1 MLNKAS
7 QPPIPSLN
15 TNVGVAAAVVAVIV
29 EGTSS
34 DFPELERKR
43 LEKPGML
50 SFTKEQQLKTRALS
64 LLGGRGDIS
73 SLLCLGPGCVASVKC
88 GGKCWQ
94 GEVDGMSEVERLMEV
109 GA

>member
-7 QPPIPSLN
+7 QPPIPPLK

-29 EGTSS
+29 EGPSS

-43 LEKPGML
+43 LEKPGLL

-73 SLLCLGPGCVASVKC
+73 SLFIFLCLGLAVWLLLSV
-88 GGKCWQ
+88 GGVLAGGGGWD
-94 GEVDGMSEVERLMEV
+94 V
-109 GA
+109 